1 VYRTFGGIRGQINSA
16 SGLTDSSASALSY
29 SILNT
34 NNKKVVD
41 NGVFPDLLVCGT
53 DLVGSIAGIDSSNR
67 RLLES
72 DRQAGYVV
80 QEILLNQGNS
90 VRVVVDPRVNAGDC
104 FLLSSERFH
113 ALPMNGRGMFV
124 IAAVDFTDAKKRR
137 VLSEWTCELRNADKA
152 HVYMSAKT

>member
-1 VYRTFGGIRGQINSA
+1 MAGIRSQINAA
-16 SGLTDSSASALSY
+16 SGITYSTSAALSY
-29 SILNT
+29 STLNT
-34 NNKKVVD
+34 VNKSVVN
-41 NGVFPDLLVCGT
+41 NGVFPDLLVIGT
-53 DLVGSIAGIDSSNR
+53 DLVGSVAGIDSSNR

-80 QEILLNQGNS
+80 QTITLNQGNE
-90 VRVVVDPRVNAGDC
+90 VRVVVDPRVKTGDA

-137 VLSEWTCELRNADKA
+137 VLAEWTCELRNAGAA
-152 HVYMSAKT
+152 HAYLYNQS